1 MARRPNYS
9 FERAQRD
16 RAKAAK
22 REAKRA
28 ARAARRGGERAED
41 AEGGGEAPVQAP
53 GAASA
58 SPELAERG
66 ATARSTPPDGVR

>member
-22 REAKRA
+22 REAKRT
-28 ARAARRGGERAED
+28 ARAARRGGERADD
-41 AEGGGEAPVQAP
+41 AEGGGE
-53 GAASA
+53 ASA

-66 ATARSTPPDGVR
+66 ATAGSTPPDGVR